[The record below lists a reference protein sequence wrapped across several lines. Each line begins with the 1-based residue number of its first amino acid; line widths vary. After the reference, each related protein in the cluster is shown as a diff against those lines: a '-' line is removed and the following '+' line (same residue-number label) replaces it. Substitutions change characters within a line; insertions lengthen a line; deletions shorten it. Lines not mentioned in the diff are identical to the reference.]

1 MKRINT
7 LLLCLAFPLLIA
19 AQGWP
24 TNYGGVML
32 QGFYWDSFVDTQWS
46 RLESQTDELS
56 KYFSLIWVPQSG
68 NCNTTSNVMGYM
80 PVYYFDQNSSFGT
93 ETQLRSMIQ
102 TFKAKNTGI
111 IADVVINHRNN
122 LGTGGSWVDF
132 PKETNNGTTYQMNST
147 DITSNDDGGQTKNWA
162 DANGY
167 TLGNPESYEDWSG
180 CRDLDH
186 SSSNVQTI
194 VKAYLKY
201 LLDDLGYKGFR
212 YDMVKGYAPQYTGIY
227 NAASGTEFSVGEYWD
242 GNPSVVENWI
252 DGTKTGNTI
261 QSGAFDFAFRYTVRD
276 AINGNDWRKLDN
288 PSVMSNATYRR
299 YAITFV
305 ENHDTEYRSS
315 SAQQDPILKDTLA
328 ANAFLIAMPGTPC
341 VFLKHWQT
349 YKQEIKSMI
358 EARKLAGITNTSSFI
373 NFRSTAGYNSKRVVG
388 TNGELLVYVG
398 NTAAFTPN
406 SSAYTQILSGYHYKY
421 FLANSTETAWA
432 DMASGEYESAF
443 NVKLTAVST
452 ATNAQLVY
460 TLNGNDPTPND
471 TKTASGATININE
484 DCTLKVGLLVNGVV
498 KGIVSRSYTIK
509 PFTPHTATVYLKDP
523 NWTSIYFYAW
533 ANDGHNTQL
542 LGAWPGTATDIQ
554 TKQIDGTTWYC
565 HTFDIPAKNYS
576 FNIIFNK
583 GNGQMQTVDIGP
595 IAEDTYYEIS
605 GTVNGKYIVSNV
617 TSTIT
622 GISNIQAE
630 KGKTNDNNWYTVGGT
645 RITQPTQKGIYIHN
659 GKKIVVK

>member
-132 PKETNNGTTYQMNST
+132 PKETYNGTTYQMTST

-212 YDMVKGYAPQYTGIY
+212 YDMVKGYAPQYTGI
-227 NAASGTEFSVGEYWD
+227 
-242 GNPSVVENWI
+242 
-252 DGTKTGNTI
+252 
-261 QSGAFDFAFRYTVRD
+261 
-276 AINGNDWRKLDN
+276 
-288 PSVMSNATYRR
+288 
-299 YAITFV
+299 
-305 ENHDTEYRSS
+305 
-315 SAQQDPILKDTLA
+315 
-328 ANAFLIAMPGTPC
+328 
-341 VFLKHWQT
+341 
-349 YKQEIKSMI
+349 
-358 EARKLAGITNTSSFI
+358 
-373 NFRSTAGYNSKRVVG
+373 
-388 TNGELLVYVG
+388 
-398 NTAAFTPN
+398 
-406 SSAYTQILSGYHYKY
+406 
-421 FLANSTETAWA
+421 
-432 DMASGEYESAF
+432 
-443 NVKLTAVST
+443 
-452 ATNAQLVY
+452 
-460 TLNGNDPTPND
+460 
-471 TKTASGATININE
+471 
-484 DCTLKVGLLVNGVV
+484 
-498 KGIVSRSYTIK
+498 
-509 PFTPHTATVYLKDP
+509 
-523 NWTSIYFYAW
+523 
-533 ANDGHNTQL
+533 
-542 LGAWPGTATDIQ
+542 
-554 TKQIDGTTWYC
+554 
-565 HTFDIPAKNYS
+565 
-576 FNIIFNK
+576 
-583 GNGQMQTVDIGP
+583 
-595 IAEDTYYEIS
+595 
-605 GTVNGKYIVSNV
+605 
-617 TSTIT
+617 
-622 GISNIQAE
+622 
-630 KGKTNDNNWYTVGGT
+630 
-645 RITQPTQKGIYIHN
+645 
-659 GKKIVVK
+659 